1 MQGQPACD
9 SPATPAIPAGQENKL
24 ASTPSIPPLGL
35 STTGSSA
42 SFAAG
47 GGLDSA
53 RPLSTR
59 RLKKELLCADS
70 TKAEMSNSAGHVTLT
85 DSQGT
90 PRSVRVVQQQELED
104 FNMVN
109 VKWVWSFEGKTHQI
123 VLRHGRRSGIRKIYV
138 DKTLI
143 ERTKSFADRF
153 VDRGSHHVFTIE
165 GRSAEIAILP
175 GKSACFRYMLT
186 IDNEDIERDLNI
198 SAPGLS
204 ADIGTHFVRPCASS
218 EGFGMTL
225 ANCGNRADGV
235 VIIELEPGLPAHACG
250 LLVGDVVL
258 AVDEVSVVDTNVIL
272 DKLAHAKG
280 EVTLEVSGCSPSRL
294 VVVPNPF
301 NGTTNGKIE
310 LSDTSCGVG
319 VYVSSV
325 THATDVPHGT
335 GRLELGD
342 VILSVDGAVTES
354 ARETIKYMQRG
365 PQRLTF
371 VLAGRSI
378 G

>member
-1 MQGQPACD
+1 MFRQQRDTPADTHAARIAQRSEVEQQKLAADPTLASPRSRLESFRAQQANAAAGAAGSDAALTPRRRLDSFRQMQGQPACD

-138 DKTLI
+138 DKVPP
-143 ERTKSFADRF
+143 A
-153 VDRGSHHVFTIE
+153 VASH
-165 GRSAEIAILP
+165 P
-175 GKSACFRYMLT
+175 
-186 IDNEDIERDLNI
+186 
-198 SAPGLS
+198 AP
-204 ADIGTHFVRPCASS
+204 AR
-218 EGFGMTL
+218 
-225 ANCGNRADGV
+225 
-235 VIIELEPGLPAHACG
+235 
-250 LLVGDVVL
+250 
-258 AVDEVSVVDTNVIL
+258 
-272 DKLAHAKG
+272 
-280 EVTLEVSGCSPSRL
+280 RL
-294 VVVPNPF
+294 VDP
-301 NGTTNGKIE
+301 T
-310 LSDTSCGVG
+310 
-319 VYVSSV
+319 
-325 THATDVPHGT
+325 
-335 GRLELGD
+335 R
-342 VILSVDGAVTES
+342 
-354 ARETIKYMQRG
+354 RR
-365 PQRLTF
+365 
-371 VLAGRSI
+371 
-378 G
+378 

>member
-1 MQGQPACD
+1 MTNPSCCVVPDHGMPN
-9 SPATPAIPAGQENKL
+9 IP
-24 ASTPSIPPLGL
+24 SLGL
-35 STTGSSA
+35 GKVPDA
-42 SFAAG
+42 SLSAG
-47 GGLDSA
+47 GGLGSD

-70 TKAEMSNSAGHVTLT
+70 VNNEVSNSAGHVTLA
-85 DSQGT
+85 DSAGT

-138 DKTLI
+138 DKTMV
-143 ERTKSFADRF
+143 ERTKNLTDRII
-153 VDRGSHHVFTIE
+153 DRGSLHVFTIE
-165 GRSAEIAILP
+165 GRHAKIIIVP
-175 GKSACFRYMLT
+175 GRSACFRYSLS
-186 IDNEDIERDLNI
+186 IDNEEIERDLNI

-204 ADIGTHFVRPCASS
+204 SDIGTHFVRPSASPD
-218 EGFGMTL
+218 GFGMTL
-225 ANCGNRADGV
+225 ANCGNRSDGV
-235 VIIELEPGLPAHACG
+235 VVIELEPGLPAHACG

-258 AVDEVSVVDTNVIL
+258 SVDEVSIVDTAVIL
-272 DKLAHAKG
+272 DKLAHAHG
-280 EVTLEVSGCSPSRL
+280 EVTLEVSGSSPSRL

-301 NGTTNGKIE
+301 ASSNNGSIQ

-319 VYVSSV
+319 VYVQTV
-325 THATDVPHGT
+325 TPAGGIPLG
-335 GRLELGD
+335 GAGQLEVGD

-365 PQRLTF
+365 PARLTF
-371 VLAGRSI
+371 VLAGRAV
-378 G
+378 